1 MRTNLNLA
9 MRLAK
14 EPIKLFG
21 HVFTKGD
28 PIVYRHRHCVRGEW
42 PTFEDAKGVYLSH
55 TSFSTWHNGIEYLNN
70 RHSITIINKDGEQTI
85 VDWIKPVSDK

>member
-14 EPIKLFG
+14 EPVKLFG

-28 PIVYRHRHCVRGEW
+28 PIIYSHRHCVRGEW
-42 PTFEDAKGVYLSH
+42 PTFEDASGVYISH
-55 TSFSTWHNGIEYLNN
+55 RSFSTWHNGIEYLNN
-70 RHSITIINKDGEQTI
+70 RHSITIINKDGEQTV

>member
-14 EPIKLFG
+14 EPVKLFG

-28 PIVYRHRHCVRGEW
+28 PIIYSHRHCVRGEW

-55 TSFSTWHNGIEYLNN
+55 RSFSTWHNGIEYLNN
-70 RHSITIINKDGEQTI
+70 RHSITIINKDGEQTV

>member
-14 EPIKLFG
+14 EPVKLFG

-28 PIVYRHRHCVRGEW
+28 PIVYNHRHTVVGQW
-42 PTFEDAKGVYLSH
+42 PTFEDALGVYISH
-55 TSFSTWHNGIEYLNN
+55 RSFSRWHNGIEHRNCS
-70 RHSITIINKDGEQTI
+70 HIITIINKDGERDT

>member
-14 EPIKLFG
+14 EPVKLFG

-28 PIVYRHRHCVRGEW
+28 PIIYSHRHCVRGEW
-42 PTFEDAKGVYLSH
+42 PTFEDASGVYISH
-55 TSFSTWHNGIEYLNN
+55 RSFSTWHNGIEYLNN

-85 VDWIKPVSDK
+85 VDWIKPINK

>member
-14 EPIKLFG
+14 EPVKLFG
-21 HVFTKGD
+21 HVFTKGE
-28 PIVYRHRHCVRGEW
+28 PVVYHHRHHVPNDYPILKE
-42 PTFEDAKGVYLSH
+42 AHGVYISH
-55 TSFSTWHNGIEYLNN
+55 RSFSTWYNGIEYLNN
-70 RHSITIINKDGEQTI
+70 RHSITIINKDGEQTV

>member
-28 PIVYRHRHCVRGEW
+28 PIIYSHRHCVRGEW
-42 PTFEDAKGVYLSH
+42 PTFEDAKGVYLFH
-55 TSFSTWHNGIEYLNN
+55 RSFSTWHNGIEYLNN
-70 RHSITIINKDGEQTI
+70 RHSITIINKDGEQTV

>member
-14 EPIKLFG
+14 EPVKLFG

-28 PIVYRHRHCVRGEW
+28 PIIYSHRHCVRGEW
-42 PTFEDAKGVYLSH
+42 PTFEDASGVYISH
-55 TSFSTWHNGIEYLNN
+55 RSFSTWHNGIEYLNN